1 MDDFGIDLTLKNEGS
16 IRWLAGQFDVAGV
29 QYKLSSNQTLKTI
42 NDPSR
47 TNHGKHMI
55 TGNTSTDTV
64 NSPLKKRGLIAVLA
78 GLIFI
83 AIIVSGIVIRKHESN
98 YYAPG
103 RTLLVNAKI
112 ELEKTLVLE
121 QRSIRK
127 RRQAHREIEKAIAD
141 LSSVAEVNPQN
152 RALITELLRQLKEIE
167 TADLEGQPDGVK
179 LNNQYQ
185 SAVRQ
190 MDKLILKLEK
200 LRP

>member
-1 MDDFGIDLTLKNEGS
+1 ML
-16 IRWLAGQFDVAGV
+16 
-29 QYKLSSNQTLKTI
+29 TLKTI

-47 TNHGKHMI
+47 TNHGKQM
-55 TGNTSTDTV
+55 TRDNTATDTV

-78 GLIFI
+78 GLFFI

-112 ELEKTLVLE
+112 DLEKTLVLE
-121 QRSIRK
+121 QTSIRK

-141 LSSVAEVNPQN
+141 LSLVAEENPQT
-152 RALITELLRQLKEIE
+152 RALITELLRQLKQIE
-167 TADLEGQPDGVK
+167 AADLESQPDGVK

-185 SAVRQ
+185 SVVRQ
-190 MDKLILKLEK
+190 MDKLIFKLEQS
-200 LRP
+200 RP